1 MPYHAKIRIVSA
13 ASTHHHHAPRIRI
26 STGQFCFFALSLFCL
41 ILLVAHS
48 DVAIIYMKQGLGLCA
63 QTVIPSLFPFMVLS
77 ELLVASGGGM
87 LLGTLCEAPLR
98 RLFGISGN
106 GACALLMG
114 LICGF
119 PVGAKTAVS
128 LCKHGQIDDLELSR
142 LLCFCNIPSSAFLI
156 NAVGVSLFGNRLFGI
171 MLYGICLLSSLLIAR
186 LLHLLRPLSPR
197 SDRSADTVSATGVST
212 FTHAVTSAAIAML
225 YVCAYVVFF
234 SALVGTLGKILHGW
248 RVGQTGIAALFGFF
262 ELSGGVMQASAIPNE
277 LLAKWLTALLCGWSG
292 MSVHLQ
298 ILSLC
303 DGLPE
308 GISPHARPY
317 FFCKLLQ
324 GLLCAL
330 FSGTLLYFVPS
341 LRVSSGDTHASS
353 VLSSVFPFISTQK
366 INVLLTFTLL
376 IVTTLIM
383 VKQRIFSKKRR
394 NRHIADTLL
403 PPRA

>member
-1 MPYHAKIRIVSA
+1 MLYHAKIRAASA
-13 ASTHHHHAPRIRI
+13 ARPRRHRAF
-26 STGQFCFFALSLFCL
+26 SLRVSSGQICFFALSLVCI
-41 ILLVAHS
+41 ILLVVHS

-87 LLGTLCEAPLR
+87 LLGKLCEAPLR

-128 LCKHGQIDDLELSR
+128 LCRHGQIDGRELSR

-171 MLYGICLLSSLLIAR
+171 ILYGICLLSSLLIAL
-186 LLHLLRPLSPR
+186 LLHLLRPLPPP
-197 SDRSADTVSATGVST
+197 SDRTADTVSASGVST

-248 RVGQTGIAALFGFF
+248 RIGQAGIASLFGFF
-262 ELSGGVMQASAIPNE
+262 ELSGGVMQAAAIQNG
-277 LLAKWLTALLCGWSG
+277 LLAKWMTALLCGWSG

-317 FFCKLLQ
+317 IFCKLLQ

-330 FSGTLLYFVPS
+330 FCGMLLYFVPS
-341 LRVSSGDTHASS
+341 LRVSSGDAHASS
-353 VLSSVFPFISTQK
+353 VVSSAFSLNSMRK
-366 INVLLTFTLL
+366 INL
-376 IVTTLIM
+376 TLIPVLVTVASLIM
-383 VKQRIFSKKRR
+383 LKQRICSKKRQD
-394 NRHIADTLL
+394 RHVADTMF